1 MPSSAV
7 FTQSVTTSY
16 VALAAHRGENVSIL
30 NGTGA
35 DLLIRYGSVT
45 TAGRE
50 ITLADGQSVGLS
62 ICATSSEIEIKAAS
76 GAGGVQVV
84 VK

>member
-1 MPSSAV
+1 MKQNAV

-30 NGTGA
+30 NGTGD
-35 DLLIRYGSVT
+35 DLLIRYASETGT
-45 TAGRE
+45 GRE

-62 ICATSSEIEIKAAS
+62 ICATSSEIQIKAA
-76 GAGGVQVV
+76 GAAAGVQVV